1 MAISATTH
9 IAHDGERHVLMQLVG
24 VGNGTDQET
33 NELKVDVS
41 ALAPVPTSVKIK
53 EIEYAVTGPG
63 TVTLLWEAVPSPVP
77 FAVLQATG
85 EFDYCD
91 IEGLPNLASDKTR
104 NILLSTTG
112 FEGDSAYTISLSMI
126 KKF

>member
-1 MAISATTH
+1 MAITATTH

-33 NELKVDVS
+33 NETKVDV
-41 ALAPVPTSVKIK
+41 ANLGPVPTSVKVK

-63 TVTLLWEAVPSPVP
+63 TVTLLWETATNPVP
-77 FAVLQATG
+77 FAVMQGTG
-85 EFDYCD
+85 TFDYCK
-91 IEGLPNLASDKTR
+91 IEGLPNLAEDKTG

-112 FEGDSAYTISLSMI
+112 FEGDSAYTIKLAMT

>member
-41 ALAPVPTSVKIK
+41 ALAPVPTSVKIR
-53 EIEYAVTGPG
+53 EIEYAILGPG
-63 TVTLLWEAVPSPVP
+63 TVTLSWEATPSPVP
-77 FAVLQATG
+77 FATLQGQG
-85 EFDYCD
+85 EFDYCK
-91 IEGLPNLASDKTR
+91 IEGLPNLAADKTG
-104 NILLSTTG
+104 NILLSTTD
-112 FEGDSAYTISLSMI
+112 FESTSAYTISLSMI